1 MNSHNTNISRRR
13 RIVHRRGPW
22 HPISSKTPS
31 PVSYQYII
39 GTLLIL
45 LSCAL
50 ITLIK
55 LYNFEEGIAMIAG
68 MLAMAGISRLK
79 S

>member
-1 MNSHNTNISRRR
+1 MNSHNTNIFRRR

-22 HPISSKTPS
+22 HPISPKASS
-31 PVSYQYII
+31 PALYQYII
-39 GTLLIL
+39 GILLIL
-45 LSCAL
+45 LSCTL

-55 LYNFEEGIAMIAG
+55 LYNFEKGIAMIAS